1 MGWIYVLVLIITFKY
16 NIMSWVDII
25 KWVRVYICIG
35 RTDLYIII
43 ILGIGFIM
51 NTLFI
56 WFYIFSLISSNH
68 FGFGIGFS
76 LSITLDWFNQN

>member
-1 MGWIYVLVLIITFKY
+1 
-16 NIMSWVDII
+16 MSWVDII

-56 WFYIFSLISSNH
+56 WFYYEYIIYMVL
-68 FGFGIGFS
+68 
-76 LSITLDWFNQN
+76 L